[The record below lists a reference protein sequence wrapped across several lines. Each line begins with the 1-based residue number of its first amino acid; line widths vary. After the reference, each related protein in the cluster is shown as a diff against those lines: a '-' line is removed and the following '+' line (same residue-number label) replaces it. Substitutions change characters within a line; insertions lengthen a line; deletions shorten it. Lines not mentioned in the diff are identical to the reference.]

1 MIDRELQDEQQARMF
16 ENEYQLTGKYD
27 KESSERI
34 KAFYNSIGKP
44 IPTLKDLYNANN
56 SLVYNKRSNVLNN
69 SFINCLMENI
79 LEGTKIPKVQVERE
93 VGFIL
98 GIFIEELLC
107 EKLKMNDEYSGNYQL
122 ISREFPLKKDNNNQS
137 TNIDFLLLNKEKG
150 ILIFL
155 ELKTDS
161 SSNNNEQLQI
171 YLDYK
176 KRINEATAA
185 LLLNDLLVI
194 KNNSSK
200 PKKYDYIMTKIEK
213 FSSAL
218 AHINKTLVIYLV
230 PGEPKNGIKKPKSNE
245 IDLLW
250 SFSDLPIDINHQYSD
265 EWKII
270 QKYLTELDKN

>member
-1 MIDRELQDEQQARMF
+1 
-16 ENEYQLTGKYD
+16 
-27 KESSERI
+27 
-34 KAFYNSIGKP
+34 
-44 IPTLKDLYNANN
+44 
-56 SLVYNKRSNVLNN
+56 
-69 SFINCLMENI
+69 MENI

-107 EKLKMNDEYSGNYQL
+107 EKLRVNDEYSGNYQL
-122 ISREFPLKKDNNNQS
+122 ISREFPLKKVNNNQS
-137 TNIDFLLLNKEKG
+137 TNIDFLILNEEKG

-161 SSNNNEQLQI
+161 SSNNDEQLKI
-171 YLDYK
+171 YLEYK
-176 KRINEATAA
+176 KRINEATAV

-194 KNNSSK
+194 RNNSSK

-218 AHINKTLVIYLV
+218 AHINKASVFYLV

-245 IDLLW
+245 IDFLW
-250 SFSDLPIDINHQYSD
+250 SFSDLPIEINHQYAD